1 MELQFE
7 GPLIGQCQMDLFV
20 SWVFVFSPSDPFLK
34 PIYTLTNIVKKIT
47 MHFLFEAKRKF
58 KICHFS
64 LDRWIYLYHVFLN
77 GKFS

>member
-20 SWVFVFSPSDPFLK
+20 SWVFVFSSSDPFVKLS
-34 PIYTLTNIVKKIT
+34 YNLTNIVKKFT

-58 KICHFS
+58 KFVI
-64 LDRWIYLYHVFLN
+64 LL
-77 GKFS
+77 

>member
-34 PIYTLTNIVKKIT
+34 LIYTLVNIVKKFT
-47 MHFLFEAKRKF
+47 MHFLSEAKGKF
-58 KICHFS
+58 KTCHFI
-64 LDRWIYLYHVFLN
+64 LDRWIYPYNVFLN
-77 GKFS
+77 DQFS